1 MIIYA
6 IFIIMDDGRTILSEQ
21 FQSIEGVKDSILFGG
36 LFTALQYI
44 TGVMTNSDDE
54 IYSIEVEGLSYHTRS
69 FGSIRIVI
77 VNDVPDNPEDIIQT
91 IGLRFIKEFGD
102 VLIQRDF
109 NLDIFKPFK
118 KEIHEILR
126 EKTVIDESRSIKPA
140 LKLRTAEIFSLPNHL
155 QSTALALISLEKG
168 TIIAIA
174 QESGEKIT
182 KTEKNIKILQNMGF
196 VGMKQ
201 TNGKTTYFCSF

>member
-1 MIIYA
+1 
-6 IFIIMDDGRTILSEQ
+6 MDDGRTILSEQ